1 MQKQSNQRMFAF
13 TLIAIG
19 VTVSIVAAVVPH
31 YTTGYRLMFSVLL
44 IGLLP
49 YLAYGLA
56 VPFLRGWLLA
66 LPGVILVVLHTAV
79 VVRERFLDNADYSGG
94 MIYFIPLALTLGML
108 PLIFLALKTP
118 WGAEQPTKDTKI
130 STDIEPS

>member
-1 MQKQSNQRMFAF
+1 MQIQSNQRVFAYA
-13 TLIAIG
+13 LIAIG
-19 VTVSIVAAVVPH
+19 ATVSIVAAVVPH
-31 YTTGYRLMFSVLL
+31 YTAGYRLMFGVLL

-49 YLAYGLA
+49 YLAYGVA

-66 LPGVILVVLHTAV
+66 VPGAILVVLHTAV

-108 PLIFLALKTP
+108 PLIILALKKP
-118 WGAEQPTKDTKI
+118 WGEDPQTKAV
-130 STDIEPS
+130 